1 MNAEE
6 LAAIHVAWI
15 ETLAADHAE
24 GSERI
29 GYAYAYG
36 SMSAQY
42 KATLKS
48 LEAAARHGASAKDV
62 FDALA
67 EHARNRIRNL
77 RPARTLRRLDR
88 AAHDRR

>member
-29 GYAYAYG
+29 GYSYAYG

-48 LEAAARHGASAKDV
+48 LEAAARH
-62 FDALA
+62 DAVGLLRGGSVA
-67 EHARNRIRNL
+67 GVNVKHQPRRRHA
-77 RPARTLRRLDR
+77 
-88 AAHDRR
+88 

>member
-1 MNAEE
+1 MTAEE
-6 LAAIHVAWI
+6 LAAINVAWI
-15 ETLAADHAE
+15 ELLAADHAE

-29 GYAYAYG
+29 GYSYAYG

-48 LEAAARHGASAKDV
+48 LEAAAKHGASAKDV

-67 EHARNRIRNL
+67 EHAQMISRFIEEQRNV
-77 RPARTLRRLDR
+77 
-88 AAHDRR
+88 AA